1 MSENVSLEQL
11 LTLINERDQKT
22 QQTLVCV
29 TEKLGELAT
38 HIAVSIEDKKHD
50 DEFKKETR
58 SYMKESTPLLLYV
71 KEHKTTMAKVRTS
84 FIVSV
89 MFALLGLAG
98 FSLK

>member
-1 MSENVSLEQL
+1 MSESVTLAQL

-29 TEKLGELAT
+29 TEKLGDLAT
-38 HIAVSIEDKKHD
+38 HIAVSVEDKKHD
-50 DEFKKETR
+50 DEFKKEVRT
-58 SYMKESTPLLLYV
+58 YIKESTPLLLYV
-71 KEHKTTMAKVRTS
+71 KEHKATMAKVRNS
-84 FIVSV
+84 FLVAV